1 MGLRRIPRYTIVH
14 RTMQVG
20 VPAVLMRGGTSRA
33 LVFAAGD
40 LPTAAADQDPIL
52 LAAMGSPDP
61 EGRQIDGVGGAH
73 PLTSKVAI
81 VGPSSR
87 PDADVDYE
95 FAQVD
100 VRRPIVERRGN
111 CGNISAAIGPF
122 AVDQNMVAAVEPV
135 TRVRIFNVNTGKL
148 IVAHVP
154 TRDGRFDPEGDFVLE
169 GVPGTGSRVD
179 LDYLEPGGSMTGA
192 LLPTGAPRQILD
204 CAGTPVEVSIVDAAN
219 PVVFARLSDAGLSLD
234 EPLAVLDGDA
244 VRLAR
249 LETIRAQAAVTAG
262 LATSPEQA
270 TAEVPGVPKMVFV
283 APAPAGS
290 DADIAILALSMGRVH
305 RAFQLTGGI
314 CLAIAAAIPG
324 TLVRE
329 CLDAERYA
337 RSGGR
342 IRIAHPAGVM
352 EVASDTRQQADGTW
366 HAVSATSARTARRLM
381 EGRVIVTA
389 EAGPAA

>member
-1 MGLRRIPRYTIVH
+1 
-14 RTMQVG
+14 MQLG

-33 LVFAAGD
+33 LVFATGD
-40 LPTAAADQDPIL
+40 LPASIADQDAIL

-61 EGRQIDGVGGAH
+61 DGRQIDGVGGAN

-81 VGPSSR
+81 VGPSAR
-87 PDADVDYE
+87 DDADVDYE
-95 FAQVD
+95 FCQVD
-100 VRRPIVERRGN
+100 LRRPLVDRRGN

-122 AVDQNMVAAVEPV
+122 AVDQHMVVPVEPV

-154 TRDGRFDPEGDFVLE
+154 TRDGRFDPEGDFALD
-169 GVPGTGSRVD
+169 GVPGTGARVD
-179 LDYLEPGGSMTGA
+179 LDYMEPGGSVTGK
-192 LLPTGAPRQILD
+192 LLPTGKPREVLD

-219 PVVFARLSDAGLSLD
+219 PVCFARLADAGLSLD
-234 EPLAVLDGDA
+234 EPIDVLDGDA

-249 LETIRAQAAVTAG
+249 LEVIRAHAAVAAG

-283 APAPAGS
+283 APAPDGT
-290 DADIAILALSMGRVH
+290 DADIAIRALSMGRVH
-305 RAFQLTGGI
+305 RAFQLTGGV

-324 TLVRE
+324 TLVNE
-329 CLDAERYA
+329 CLDPERQA
-337 RSGGR
+337 ASGGR
-342 IRIAHPAGVM
+342 IRIAHPSGVM
-352 EVASDTRQQADGTW
+352 EVASKARQEADGSW

-381 EGRVIVTA
+381 EGRVIVTTEGSVTA
-389 EAGPAA
+389 